1 MSEGKVE
8 EAEQVQSPLNLD
20 KIEKGKLFKH
30 DIDADEALKA
40 VTGADGN
47 IHIDEETN
55 RRLLRKI
62 DLNLMPVRVVCG
74 RHSRALG

>member
-1 MSEGKVE
+1 MSESKVE
-8 EAEQVQSPLNLD
+8 EAEQVQPPLNLEE
-20 KIEKGKLFKH
+20 IEKGKLFKH

-55 RRLLRKI
+55 KRLLRKI
-62 DLNLMPVRVVCG
+62 DLNLMPVCVLRKHQP
-74 RHSRALG
+74 RTLR